1 MGCGSSSSTRVVV
14 PFIWGYKG
22 SVLIKSLKLVITYDP
37 SIRGIAVSVPND
49 RITESLLSWQNRRF
63 YIEDLFITDLKLNKK
78 FKCPGIK
85 ACFTISDYDQF
96 EDLQE
101 KDQLLARI
109 KQINGRNIDHQK
121 SNILLNGI
129 KNDCK
134 DLWNFAKE
142 FWVKNK
148 NLNQRTDI
156 VSFGRNCIA
165 STVEKR
171 ADPSKLQEFI
181 GNKYKASNFVRMKK
195 DIKAKIVMEKEDYRP
210 HIVKVRKSTL
220 VNFFVDTQHL
230 LEVQEEI
237 KIFIFCW
244 EDIPELSDPE
254 YFKSE
259 IQKMQLGTKLVYNE
273 LQEEIN
279 NLINMGK

>member
-1 MGCGSSSSTRVVV
+1 MGCGSSGSTRVVT
-14 PFIWGYKG
+14 PFVWGYKG
-22 SVLIKSLKLVITYDP
+22 SVMIKSLKLIITYDP
-37 SIRGIAVSVPND
+37 LTRGIAVTVPND
-49 RITESLLSWQNRRF
+49 RLTESLLSWQNRRF
-63 YIEDLFITDLKLNKK
+63 YVEDLFITDLKLNKK

-96 EDLQE
+96 EDLQD
-101 KDQLLARI
+101 KDQLLAKI
-109 KQINGRNIDHQK
+109 KQINGKNLDTQK
-121 SNILLNGI
+121 SNILVNSI

-134 DLWNFAKE
+134 DLWNFAKD

-148 NLNQRTDI
+148 NLSQRTEL
-156 VSFGRNCIA
+156 VHFGRNCFA

-171 ADPSKLQEFI
+171 GDTAKLQEFI
-181 GNKYKASNFVRMKK
+181 GKKYKASNFVKMKK

-210 HIVKVRKSTL
+210 HIVKLRKSIL

-254 YFKSE
+254 YIKSE
-259 IQKMQLGTKLVYNE
+259 VQKMQLGARIVYNE